1 MILKLKFRQELACVL
16 RYICVQ
22 LPPEFLTRGS
32 APGHRW
38 GHRPK
43 TPHCGNESLCFSL
56 QSWVRNDVCTAP
68 KLLGDQEPK
77 AHNPRIHN
85 IGSQILY

>member
-1 MILKLKFRQELACVL
+1 MILKLKFRQDLACVL
-16 RYICVQ
+16 RHICVQ

-32 APGHRW
+32 APGPRW

-43 TPHCGNESLCFSL
+43 TPIAAMSPFASVYSHGFVTTS
-56 QSWVRNDVCTAP
+56 AP
-68 KLLGDQEPK
+68 RQNYQEPK
-77 AHNPRIHN
+77 AHNPRMHN